1 MKRHDLDK
9 ARGSGPSLID
19 RLGKLASQSNDEKLA
34 KLIGELE
41 QCNEQI
47 QAENGR
53 KIEQMMRD
61 LSKWLLDFQDTEVPT
76 MMDNAEDE
84 IATSQSR

>member
-9 ARGSGPSLID
+9 ARDSGPSLID
-19 RLGKLASQSNDEKLA
+19 RFGKLSSQSNDEKLV
-34 KLIGELE
+34 KSIGELE

-47 QAENGR
+47 QAETGR
-53 KIEQMMRD
+53 KIEQMMRN